1 MYKPPQTHKPMN
13 SNLSFSD
20 SGLDAKAVKLP
31 SYSDIRPHIVQP
43 VKDVIKV
50 INATCPK
57 IGTNGVSLGCSR

>member
-1 MYKPPQTHKPMN
+1 MNSN

-20 SGLDAKAVKLP
+20 SGVDAKAVKLP
-31 SYSDIRPHIVQP
+31 SYSEIRPHLVQP

-57 IGTNGVSLGCSR
+57 IGPNGVSLGCK